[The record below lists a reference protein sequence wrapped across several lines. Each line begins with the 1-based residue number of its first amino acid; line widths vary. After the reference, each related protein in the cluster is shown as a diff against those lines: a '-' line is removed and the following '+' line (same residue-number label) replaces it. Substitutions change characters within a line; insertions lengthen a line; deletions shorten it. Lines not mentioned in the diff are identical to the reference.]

1 MRTLGQ
7 SLLVAV
13 LLAVGMGTLAAQTDV
28 EALRAKAEQ
37 GDAEAQLNLGFMY
50 AQGQGVPQDD
60 AEGIKWYR
68 LAAEQGDA
76 GVQYYLAL
84 MYALGHSVPQD
95 YAKEAKWYRLAA
107 EQGNAEGLRTSVQS
121 TFHATSRFDLPC
133 RSPGSLQNT
142 GEEAMN
148 SDEQPQ

>member
-7 SLLVAV
+7 RLVVAT
-13 LLAVGMGTLAAQTDV
+13 LLAIAAAGMLACQPDV

-37 GDAEAQLNLGFMY
+37 GDAEAQLNLGNGY
-50 AQGQGVPQDD
+50 YHGEGVPQDY
-60 AEGIKWYR
+60 AEAAKWNR
-68 LAAEQGDA
+68 LAAEQG
-76 GVQYYLAL
+76 
-84 MYALGHSVPQD
+84 H
-95 YAKEAKWYRLAA
+95 
-107 EQGNAEGLRTSVQS
+107 AEGLRTSVQS
-121 TFHATSRFDLPC
+121 PFHATSRFDLPC